1 MEAPELVMQCARANP
16 KKKNNKHKPI
26 LFSQIWKYGTTAT
39 NNVQG
44 QLKLKWACMIKH
56 LAHAEVQTAMIQ
68 MQGSVPKQRFI
79 PICLC
84 WKALEISLKRA
95 ILRCNPKSEV
105 VEPVG

>member
-1 MEAPELVMQCARANP
+1 MEATELVMQCARANQ
-16 KKKNNKHKPI
+16 KKQHKHKPI
-26 LFSQIWKYGTTAT
+26 LFSQIWEYGTTPT

-44 QLKLKWACMIKH
+44 QLKLKWACLIKH
-56 LAHAEVQTAMIQ
+56 LADAELPNARIQ

-84 WKALEISLKRA
+84 WKALEISLKTA
-95 ILRCNPKSEV
+95 ILRCNPKSKV